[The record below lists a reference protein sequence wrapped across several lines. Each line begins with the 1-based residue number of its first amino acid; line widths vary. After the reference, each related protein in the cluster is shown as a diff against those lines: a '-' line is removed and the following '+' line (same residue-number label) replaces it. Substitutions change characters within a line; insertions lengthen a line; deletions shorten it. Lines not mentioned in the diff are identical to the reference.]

1 MWYGDDKS
9 FLFSLTK
16 EKIFPSKNNR
26 GSIRGSKENG
36 PWFAYIGF
44 INRGRNNLTQGKFYY
59 KSKDKERYDNY
70 NDIIPND
77 KIVVYF
83 NVKEVEVY
91 KIFV

>member
-1 MWYGDDKS
+1 MDDKS

-16 EKIFPSKNNR
+16 EKIFPSKKNCEA
-26 GSIRGSKENG
+26 IFGSKTNG

-59 KSKDKERYDNY
+59 KSKDEERYDNY

-77 KIVVYF
+77 KKDVDF

-91 KIFV
+91 KIFA